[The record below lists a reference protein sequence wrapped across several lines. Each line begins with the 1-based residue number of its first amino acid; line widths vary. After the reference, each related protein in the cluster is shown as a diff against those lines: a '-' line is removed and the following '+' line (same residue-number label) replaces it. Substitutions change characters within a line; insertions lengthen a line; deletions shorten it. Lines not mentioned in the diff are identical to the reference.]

1 MTILDA
7 YALVALLADEPAAQ
21 EVDVLLRSVRTAVS
35 SVNLAE
41 AVDIACRVHR
51 VPEEEVRE
59 AVAPLLHDLV
69 DVVAP
74 AEADAWRAAQ
84 LRVKHYDRRRSPLS
98 LADCFLLATATT
110 VDRIA
115 TADQPVATAARS
127 EGIAIMALPDTGG
140 RRP

>member
-7 YALVALLADEPAAQ
+7 YALVALLADEPAAA
-21 EVDVLLRSVRTAVS
+21 EVDTLLREERTAVS

-41 AVDIACRVHR
+41 AIDVACRINDLAGDDVH
-51 VPEEEVRE
+51 E

-74 AEADAWRAAQ
+74 GEAHAWRASEI
-84 LRVKHYDRRRSPLS
+84 RIRHYDRRRSPLS
-98 LADCFLLATATT
+98 LADCFLLATATEG
-110 VDRIA
+110 DRIV
-115 TADQPVATAARS
+115 TADPPVARAARA
-127 EGIAIMALPDTGG
+127 EGIEIVALPDSGG